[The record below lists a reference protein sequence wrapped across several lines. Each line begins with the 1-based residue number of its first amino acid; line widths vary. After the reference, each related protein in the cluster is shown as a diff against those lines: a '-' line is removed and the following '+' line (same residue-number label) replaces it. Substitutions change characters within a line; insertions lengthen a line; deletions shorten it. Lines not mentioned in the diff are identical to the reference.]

1 MLEKLSYAKIR
12 LFKATSY
19 LEDENSKHER
29 ERM

>member
-1 MLEKLSYAKIR
+1 MLEKLSHAKKR
-12 LFKATSY
+12 LFNATFY